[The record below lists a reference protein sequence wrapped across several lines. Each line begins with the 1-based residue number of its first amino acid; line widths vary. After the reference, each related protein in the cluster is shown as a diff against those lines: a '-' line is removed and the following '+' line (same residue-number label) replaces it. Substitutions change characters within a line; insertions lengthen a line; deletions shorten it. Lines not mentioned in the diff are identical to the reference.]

1 MKKKI
6 EEMTIE
12 ELRTRAAEIR
22 TAAEDATLDQDAL
35 NALEQEADAVSKRI
49 AQYEAEQR
57 RRTIAAKMTS
67 TGTPVENPAADTT
80 EDETRAQKFKETRT
94 ETISAKEVRS
104 TLMSSGQLAAPT
116 AVSGINDTVGAK
128 VSSIV
133 DMVKIVNCEGMR
145 SNVVAYVKADA
156 AAAGKQTEGA
166 EAAVAEAD
174 FDTVTINPE
183 SVAVLSYISKQAKK
197 QTPLLYEAKVREQA
211 LVSLRKNASA
221 LITKQLQASKLNTAV
236 KAAVAG
242 AKGVVDATT
251 LRQIALAYGGDES
264 VVGGAVLFLH
274 KKDLIAFGDVRGT
287 GEKKP
292 VYEITPDTD
301 NPNTGVIKDG
311 GLSVRYCLNSNLT
324 PCSGTAQTSAAQKT
338 MFYGVPTNLELD
350 LFSPYEITV
359 SSDFAFNKLM
369 ETILGDVELGAD
381 VVVQGGFVALE
392 IAANG

>member
-22 TAAEDATLDQDAL
+22 TEAADTNLQQDAL
-35 NALEQEADAVSKRI
+35 AALEQEADSIAKRI
-49 AQYEAEQR
+49 AQYDAEQR
-57 RRTIAAKMTS
+57 RRALAQKMTS
-67 TGTPVENPAADTT
+67 GTPGESPFSGNDEGEERAKRFV
-80 EDETRAQKFKETRT
+80 ETRS
-94 ETISAKEVRS
+94 ETIPTREVRA
-104 TLMSSGQLAAPT
+104 TLMSSGKLAAPT
-116 AVSGINDTVGAK
+116 AVSGINDTIGAK

-133 DMVKIVNCEGMR
+133 DLVKVSNCEGMR

-156 AAAGKQTEGA
+156 AAASSQTEGN
-166 EAAVAEAD
+166 EATVTEAS
-174 FDTVTINPE
+174 FDTVTISPE
-183 SVAVLSYISKQAKK
+183 SVAVLSYISKQARK
-197 QTPLLYEAKVREQA
+197 QSPLLYEAKVREQSM
-211 LVSLRKNASA
+211 VSLRKSASA
-221 LITKQLQASKLNTAV
+221 LLTKQLKASALNTTVSATV
-236 KAAVAG
+236 TG
-242 AKGVVDATT
+242 GKGVVDAST
-251 LRQIALAYGGDES
+251 LRKIALAYGGDEN

-287 GEKKP
+287 NEKKP

-324 PCSGTAQTSAAQKT
+324 PCSGTAQTASKQKT

-369 ETILGDVELGAD
+369 ETVLGDVEMGAD
-381 VVVQGGFVALE
+381 VVVQNGFVALE
-392 IAANG
+392 IAST

>member
-1 MKKKI
+1 MKKI

-22 TAAEDATLDQDAL
+22 TAAADTTLEQDAL
-35 NALEQEADAVSKRI
+35 SELEQEADAIAKRI
-49 AQYEAEQR
+49 AQYDAEQR
-57 RRTIAAKMTS
+57 RRALAEKMTA
-67 TGTPVENPAADTT
+67 TGEPVHVPAAGPA
-80 EDETRAQKFKETRT
+80 EDETRAKDFIETRS
-94 ETISAKEVRS
+94 ETIPTREVRA
-104 TLMSSGQLAAPT
+104 TLMSSGKLAAPT
-116 AVSGINDTVGAK
+116 GVSGINDTIGAK

-133 DMVKIVNCEGMR
+133 DLVKIVNCEGMR

-156 AAAGKQTEGA
+156 AAASSQTEGSDA
-166 EAAVAEAD
+166 TVAEAS
-174 FDTVTINPE
+174 FDTVTITPE
-183 SVAVLSYISKQAKK
+183 SVAVLSYISKQARK
-197 QTPLLYEAKVREQA
+197 QSPLLYEAKVREQSM
-211 LVSLRKNASA
+211 VSLRKSASA
-221 LITKQLQASKLNTAV
+221 LLTKQLKASTLNTTASATV
-236 KAAVAG
+236 TG
-242 AKGVVDATT
+242 GKGVVDATT
-251 LRQIALAYGGDES
+251 LRKIALAYGGDES

-287 GEKKP
+287 NEKKP

-324 PCSGTAQTSAAQKT
+324 PCSGTAQTTSAQKT

-369 ETILGDVELGAD
+369 ETVLGDVEMGAD
-381 VVVQGGFVALE
+381 VVVQNGFVALE
-392 IAANG
+392 IAKS